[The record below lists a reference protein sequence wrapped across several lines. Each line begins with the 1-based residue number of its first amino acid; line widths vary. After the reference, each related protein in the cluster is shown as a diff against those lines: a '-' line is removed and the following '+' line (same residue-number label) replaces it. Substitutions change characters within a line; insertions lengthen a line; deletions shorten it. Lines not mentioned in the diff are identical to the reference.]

1 LSVTRT
7 RRNARIGV
15 NSMKKLTYTY
25 VDNSNFF
32 IEGQRVAAVEAG
44 MALHTRSSPFLS
56 SNTAGRFLG
65 E

>member
-1 LSVTRT
+1 
-7 RRNARIGV
+7 
-15 NSMKKLTYTY
+15 MKKLTYTY